1 MKVPLLFS
9 LPNEETSYTKL
20 SDLTKFTQVVNIRQS
35 LALNYNGLFSVPR
48 QGEGEIKT
56 TAQQPTDAA
65 DVMAQLYKM

>member
-1 MKVPLLFS
+1 MKVPVLFS

-20 SDLTKFTQVVNIRQS
+20 SDLTKFTQVVNIQQS
-35 LALNYNGLFSVPR
+35 LALNYNALFSVPR